1 MIHVVIV
8 SPSSSST
15 SSSNHC
21 IAILLPDGP
30 LWHRSF
36 LLLPNLPPAVFQFLL
51 ENDNSGLQAAYL
63 QSSPTPRPLRE
74 ASTGPRCP
82 NASLYCYC
90 TYKPSPTE
98 DPQKNVQVCSAY
110 VFTRARACG
119 RPPVSE
125 GRPGCIH
132 AEIAIQLGC
141 SSHRRSAS
149 LPRKIQKAFCNLFQS
164 APICPR

>member
-1 MIHVVIV
+1 MIILGSRQHIC
-8 SPSSSST
+8 SPHQHQDPCAKQAQVQGVQTHPYTVTAPT
-15 SSSNHC
+15 S
-21 IAILLPDGP
+21 LLP
-30 LWHRSF
+30 LK
-36 LLLPNLPPAVFQFLL
+36 PPKKSCKCVA
-51 ENDNSGLQAAYL
+51 
-63 QSSPTPRPLRE
+63 
-74 ASTGPRCP
+74 CM
-82 NASLYCYC
+82 SLHAC
-90 TYKPSPTE
+90 
-98 DPQKNVQVCSAY
+98 
-110 VFTRARACG
+110 ARACG